1 MFKGLA
7 VPVEQE
13 KSEIIDLTESF
24 NSSCCLSEG
33 ELEEGEIKSPVK
45 RTKNGSSLSKSR
57 SSFQLNSE
65 PRKLTKIISAPNL
78 TTKSILKGKS
88 VNIATLLKANQSK
101 SKVTFF
107 SVLLLLSLSSKIFE
121 LCDTPDLKRYNYMA
135 YSQNIPWY
143 MRKCLR
149 YPFFSTWEL
158 ITFNTF
164 DLVCFILIILFLT
177 VTNSLAQNFGD
188 IERIYKILFSKPT
201 DNVMLQIFE

>member
-33 ELEEGEIKSPVK
+33 DLEEGEIKSPVK

-107 SVLLLLSLSSKIFE
+107 
-121 LCDTPDLKRYNYMA
+121 
-135 YSQNIPWY
+135 
-143 MRKCLR
+143 
-149 YPFFSTWEL
+149 
-158 ITFNTF
+158 
-164 DLVCFILIILFLT
+164 
-177 VTNSLAQNFGD
+177 
-188 IERIYKILFSKPT
+188 
-201 DNVMLQIFE
+201 